1 MSTRE
6 EDNAQGS
13 KFRLSLDGWAVG
25 LALFLLALVR
35 SGVLKRVP
43 W

>member
-1 MSTRE
+1 MSPKKKEAAR
-6 EDNAQGS
+6 NL
-13 KFRLSLDGWAVG
+13 KIRLSLDGWAVSV
-25 LALFLLALVR
+25 ALFLLALVR